1 MAHRKSISHDVLG
14 RARSLG
20 SFFLLLLLLFRRWKT
35 TKKRRKPKRLQ
46 SCRVFFFARAHTHT
60 PYSVSSHT
68 HTHTPTHTH
77 THARWVNTP
86 GTPGGGRTRPVTKV
100 SPWRARNIEKAKHGT
115 TCSLFAFFGKRFRAS
130 FFLFRFNN
138 NNNNNNNNCRVRVLA
153 CRSRPRARAR
163 ETRNG
168 GSANRGRNEKW

>member
-20 SFFLLLLLLFRRWKT
+20 SFFFVVVVVSSLENNKKKKKTEASAKLSRLFFR
-35 TKKRRKPKRLQ
+35 
-46 SCRVFFFARAHTHT
+46 ARPHTHT
-60 PYSVSSHT
+60 VFRLFTHT

-138 NNNNNNNNCRVRVLA
+138 NDNNNNNNCRVRVLA

-168 GSANRGRNEKW
+168 GSANRGRNEK